1 MMKGDPHSDL
11 NQMPDPAATR
21 TRRLG
26 EARIPSPLLLKAG
39 RRFVPDDSRVIVPH
53 MGEDLDVILARGDAV
68 PTFETSG
75 ARDKIYFDPETLK
88 CGIVTCGGLCPG
100 LNNVVRALVRTLS
113 HSYGVTDVTGFR
125 YGYQG
130 LSREPLAEPVALDF
144 DGVEDI
150 HRFGGTMLG
159 SCRGGP
165 PVPEIV
171 DTLVRR
177 GIRLLFTVGGDGTL
191 RGADAIAREILDRGL
206 DIAVVGI
213 PKTIDND
220 LLWVER
226 SFGFTTAVNEAAS
239 AIIGAHEEARG
250 AWNGIGLVKL
260 MGRESG
266 FIATHATLSNQEVN
280 FCLIPEVPFD
290 LDGPDGFFAALE
302 ARLERKRHAVVVV
315 AEGAGQQLFDHSG
328 SDAGATDASG
338 NRRLDEI
345 GLLLKHRISEHLDRR
360 GIVHTLK
367 YIDPSYTLRSLPAGT
382 LDSELCSSFAQYA
395 VHAGMAGKTAVYIG
409 YHNATFVDVPIAL
422 GVASRKHVNPDSD
435 KWRRVLEGTRQPA
448 SMKNLTISTSSQ

>member
-1 MMKGDPHSDL
+1 
-11 NQMPDPAATR
+11 
-21 TRRLG
+21 
-26 EARIPSPLLLKAG
+26 
-39 RRFVPDDSRVIVPH
+39 
-53 MGEDLDVILARGDAV
+53 MGEDLDSLLASGDPV
-68 PTFETSG
+68 PSFEASG
-75 ARDKIYFDPETLK
+75 AREKIYFDPQDLK
-88 CGIVTCGGLCPG
+88 CGVVTCGGLCPG
-100 LNNVVRALVRTLS
+100 LNNVVRALVRTLRY
-113 HSYGVTDVTGFR
+113 SYGATNVTGFR

-130 LSREPLAEPVALDF
+130 LSKEPLAEPISLGVEE
-144 DGVEDI
+144 VEDI

-165 PVPEIV
+165 PVSEIV

-177 GIRLLFTVGGDGTL
+177 GIRLLFTIGGDGTL
-191 RGADAIAREILDRGL
+191 RGADAIAREVLDRGL
-206 DIAVVGI
+206 DIGVVGI

-220 LLWVER
+220 LQWVER
-226 SFGFTTAVNEAAS
+226 SFGFTTAVNNAAS

-315 AEGAGQQLFDHSG
+315 AEGAGQHLFTANGDG
-328 SDAGATDASG
+328 GYATDASG

-345 GLLLKHRISEHLDRR
+345 GLLLKQRIGEYLDQR
-360 GIVHTLK
+360 GMVHTLK

-395 VHAGMAGKTAVYIG
+395 VHAGMAGKTATYVG
-409 YHNATFVDVPIAL
+409 YHNSTFIDVPIAL
-422 GVASRKHVNPDSD
+422 GVARRKQVDPDSD
-435 KWRRVLEGTRQPA
+435 KWRRVLEATRQPV
-448 SMKNLTISTSSQ
+448 SMKNANASTSVSA

>member
-1 MMKGDPHSDL
+1 MKGDPNNRLNDL
-11 NQMPDPAATR
+11 PTPAQTH

-26 EARIPSPLLLKAG
+26 EAVLPSPLQKQSG
-39 RRFVPDDSRVIVPH
+39 RSFVPAARRVLAPH
-53 MGEDLDVILARGDAV
+53 MIEDLDGMLGRGDEV
-68 PTFETSG
+68 PTFEASG
-75 ARDKIYFDPETLK
+75 AREKIYFDPQSLK

-100 LNNVVRALVRTLS
+100 LNDVVRALVRTLR

-130 LSREPLAEPVALDF
+130 LSKSPFAEPISLGLDE
-144 DGVEDI
+144 VEDI

-165 PVPEIV
+165 SVAEIV

-177 GIRLLFTVGGDGTL
+177 KIGLLFTIGGDGTL
-191 RGADAIAREILDRGL
+191 RGADAIAREVLNRGL
-206 DIAVVGI
+206 DIGVVGI

-220 LLWVER
+220 LQWVER
-226 SFGFTTAVNEAAS
+226 SFGFTTAVNEAAT

-266 FIATHATLSNQEVN
+266 FIASHATLSNQEVN

-290 LDGPDGFFAALE
+290 LEGPNGFFAALE

-315 AEGAGQQLFDHSG
+315 AEGAGQQFFTDTHHG
-328 SDAGATDASG
+328 VDATDASG

-345 GLLLKHRISEHLDRR
+345 GLLLKHRISEHLTQR
-360 GIVHTLK
+360 GMAHTLK
-367 YIDPSYTLRSLPAGT
+367 YIDPSYILRSRPAGA

-409 YHNATFVDVPIAL
+409 YHNSTFIDVPIAL
-422 GVASRKHVNPDSD
+422 GVASRKQVDPNSD

-448 SMKNLTISTSSQ
+448 SMKNLSTSSASS